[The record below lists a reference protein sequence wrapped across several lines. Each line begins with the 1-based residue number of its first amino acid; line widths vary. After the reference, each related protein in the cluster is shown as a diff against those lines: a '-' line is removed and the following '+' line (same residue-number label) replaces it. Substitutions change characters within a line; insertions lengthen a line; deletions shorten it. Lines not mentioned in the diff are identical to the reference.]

1 VSHWGYEA
9 RVTKKIGISQSQSRL
24 SLDGRGFAS
33 TENQTNRK
41 TVKGVEKLKNG
52 GKHDGR

>member
-24 SLDGRGFAS
+24 SLDGRGFTS

-41 TVKGVEKLKNG
+41 TVEGVEKLKNG